1 MDLRVD
7 LNIAVNPEQTRHKTQ
22 TKQMR
27 SLAQSVS
34 SEGGAGPCKDLASCK
49 GKEVF
54 RRSSLNVVW
63 DNQNE

>member
-7 LNIAVNPEQTRHKTQ
+7 LNIAVNPEQTRHKAQ
-22 TKQMR
+22 TEQMR

-34 SEGGAGPCKDLASCK
+34 SDGGAGPCKDLASK
-49 GKEVF
+49 GKEVL
-54 RRSSLNVVW
+54 RRSGLNVVW